1 MKSKHFQKEKALVVG
16 NGESRKRIDLNL
28 FNRDKWE
35 IYGCNA
41 LYRDFNPDHL
51 VIIDDV
57 MRKEF
62 ELEKVRSFYNMPK
75 YIYFVED
82 IIEYEPMISA
92 GCAALLIA
100 MRHHSEIDLIGFDL
114 SSKDGLTNNV
124 YKNSP
129 SYMPEEKP
137 ASGYIIDAFN
147 LKAICNRFNEKYP
160 TGHIRRVA
168 DNIPFELDKYMKHV
182 KIEEYV
188 SEVFTNNFHEH
199 MRETY
204 AT

>member
-100 MRHHSEIDLIGFDL
+100 MRHHSEIDLIGFVLPFSDVPWSPDVQDL
-114 SSKDGLTNNV
+114 FRCTARL
-124 YKNSP
+124 P
-129 SYMPEEKP
+129 R
-137 ASGYIIDAFN
+137 IQ
-147 LKAICNRFNEKYP
+147 R
-160 TGHIRRVA
+160 
-168 DNIPFELDKYMKHV
+168 LDLP
-182 KIEEYV
+182 
-188 SEVFTNNFHEH
+188 
-199 MRETY
+199 R
-204 AT
+204 ATC